1 MWPYVVWMLIVVSL
15 IYRGYAKKAAHAQR
29 ATQAAEVRGAQG
41 EADVGAALD
50 VLLTEMCGKNFVLR
64 LSVILQIARGTKYP
78 TAEIDHLAITP
89 FGVFVIETKA
99 WRGQI
104 KAGPSDDSLTWISP
118 AGATEVRKNPLT
130 QNRSKVAF
138 IHRLLPGELF
148 GVMGV
153 GVFSNSDTRVSP
165 GLPLDLVGIGDL
177 RHWLRG
183 KLKSWH
189 SRTENLAVPTFV
201 DVAKIDS
208 AIMKFVDASP
218 GAAARHKACVTAIS
232 GTAL

>member
-1 MWPYVVWMLIVVSL
+1 MWPYVVWMLIVVL
-15 IYRGYAKKAAHAQR
+15 AIYRSYAKKPTRAQR
-29 ATQAAEVRGAQG
+29 ATQAADVRGAHG
-41 EADVGAALD
+41 ESDVAAALHA
-50 VLLTEMCGKNFVLR
+50 LLTEMCGKNFVLR
-64 LSVILQIARGTKYP
+64 NSVILQIAPGTKYP

-104 KAGPSDDSLTWISP
+104 MAGQGDDSLIWISP
-118 AGATEVRKNPLT
+118 TGLSEVRKNPLA

-138 IHRLLPGELF
+138 IQRLLPGELF
-148 GVMGV
+148 VVLGV
-153 GVFSNSDTRVSP
+153 GVFSSPVTRVAP

-183 KLKSWH
+183 QLKFWH

-201 DVAKIDS
+201 DVAKVDR

-218 GAAARHKACVTAIS
+218 GAAARHKACVTA
-232 GTAL
+232 T